1 MSNNEHEDDG
11 PLTPEAEKQLERFER
26 RREQGL
32 GYYAF
37 EDDPERF
44 VNITDPRSS
53 YTKDD
58 TEEVLQEVSSWFV
71 KKDNKYHDVDNLQT
85 RYSPHDI
92 KQVVVQR
99 VYSTFPKFKLGPQ
112 GWMDFFKV
120 LLDPKVND
128 LNPETS
134 IPVWSGKR
142 VCIPTNRQTVI
153 FQDGMAVVNIWH
165 TPKYRVGKSTT
176 DNSFWEFLEYVLPNQ
191 QDREIFTDWLAW
203 SLQNEGKKPKWAVM
217 LYSEKQGTGKST
229 LTDVMKALFGEEN
242 TGRTNGVGK
251 LLGRFNKEVLENK
264 LVIVE
269 EVEVKRGSPQA
280 NSLKSLITEDSTM
293 VEAKM
298 MPAYVERI
306 YCAFVMTTNH
316 LPLWLEESDR
326 RFFILNFDHDGYAN
340 GGHDYHTF
348 TNVVERVY
356 EQIATQEGTKGI
368 YEALMA
374 RQVQKDV
381 GLKLDVQ
388 QHSTDIMKRLKDLS
402 PDVAKQIVEEVLEEK
417 RIYFVPVEL
426 ASRVINKFAPREANA
441 QTHLFHEM
449 GWKKKK
455 FSWAGGTQKWVWYKE
470 WNSENPPKRG
480 WIRIGGFEE
489 KMSQQVEKVFA
500 LLGRSED
507 VCSGGEVKFVET
519 TKAPDDE
526 GA

>member
-1 MSNNEHEDDG
+1 
-11 PLTPEAEKQLERFER
+11 
-26 RREQGL
+26 
-32 GYYAF
+32 
-37 EDDPERF
+37 
-44 VNITDPRSS
+44 
-53 YTKDD
+53 
-58 TEEVLQEVSSWFV
+58 
-71 KKDNKYHDVDNLQT
+71 
-85 RYSPHDI
+85 
-92 KQVVVQR
+92 
-99 VYSTFPKFKLGPQ
+99 
-112 GWMDFFKV
+112 
-120 LLDPKVND
+120 
-128 LNPETS
+128 
-134 IPVWSGKR
+134 
-142 VCIPTNRQTVI
+142 
-153 FQDGMAVVNIWH
+153 
-165 TPKYRVGKSTT
+165 
-176 DNSFWEFLEYVLPNQ
+176 
-191 QDREIFTDWLAW
+191 
-203 SLQNEGKKPKWAVM
+203 
-217 LYSEKQGTGKST
+217 
-229 LTDVMKALFGEEN
+229 
-242 TGRTNGVGK
+242 
-251 LLGRFNKEVLENK
+251 
-264 LVIVE
+264 
-269 EVEVKRGSPQA
+269 
-280 NSLKSLITEDSTM
+280 
-293 VEAKM
+293 M

-306 YCAFVMTTNH
+306 YCTFVMTTNH
-316 LPLWLEESDR
+316 LPLWLEQSDR

-340 GGHDYHTF
+340 GGHDYHAF
-348 TNVVERVY
+348 TKVVERVY

-402 PDVAKQIVEEVLEEK
+402 PDVAKQIVEEVLEER
-417 RIYFVPVEL
+417 RIYFVPVEI

-455 FSWAGGTQKWVWYKE
+455 FSWDGGRQKWVWYKE